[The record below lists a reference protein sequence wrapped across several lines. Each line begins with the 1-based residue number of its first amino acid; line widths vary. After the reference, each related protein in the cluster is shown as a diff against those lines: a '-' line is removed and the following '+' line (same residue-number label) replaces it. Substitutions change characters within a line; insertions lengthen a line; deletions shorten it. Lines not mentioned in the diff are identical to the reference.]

1 MAATPPET
9 VMPGQGFSASTP
21 DLPFHERH
29 KKQLIALS
37 KRVLEKVQESGV
49 TTGNQ
54 IAKEILAQEPEET
67 QEGEFKN
74 IQRRVYDALNVL
86 HALNVISK
94 ERNEIRYRGLVSRED
109 VCTLQ
114 QRLEAKRLKLR
125 DRRRVLSEQFLQ
137 FVSLKKLLER
147 NAGDRPG
154 GKVDLPCVVALG
166 EGQSTVE
173 VGQDRVL
180 VSSDRPLTLL
190 NDTQILARLGMH
202 KVAAE
207 DLSEDLPSDLL
218 RLMEMREEEREATN
232 LDFVKL
238 FFQIKSPRGA

>member
-1 MAATPPET
+1 MAATPPKVAT
-9 VMPGQGFSASTP
+9 PGTFPATP
-21 DLPFHERH
+21 DLPSQERH

-37 KRVLEKVQESGV
+37 KRVLEKVQASSV

-54 IAKEILAQEPEET
+54 IAKEILAQEPEDT

-109 VCTLQ
+109 VSSLQ
-114 QRLEAKRLKLR
+114 QRLEAQRAKLS

-137 FVSLKKLLER
+137 YVSLKKLIQR
-147 NAGDRPG
+147 NSGNQPE

-166 EGQSTVE
+166 EGASTVE

-180 VSSDRPLTLL
+180 VSSERPLTLL
-190 NDTQILARLGMH
+190 NDTQILARLGLH
-202 KVAAE
+202 RVTAE
-207 DLSEDLPSDLL
+207 ELSDTLPADLL
-218 RLMEMREEEREATN
+218 RLMEAPEEERESAN

-238 FFQIKSPRGA
+238 FFQIKSPRGV

>member
-1 MAATPPET
+1 MATTPPAA
-9 VMPGQGFSASTP
+9 VPLGAFPATP
-21 DLPFHERH
+21 DLPFQERH

-37 KRVLEKVQESGV
+37 KRVLEKVQASSV

-54 IAKEILAQEPEET
+54 IAKEILAQEPEDT

-109 VCTLQ
+109 VRFLQ
-114 QRLEAKRLKLR
+114 QRLEAQRVKLSE
-125 DRRRVLSEQFLQ
+125 RRRVLSEQFLQ
-137 FVSLKKLLER
+137 YVSLKKLLQR
-147 NAGDRPG
+147 NSGKQQE

-166 EGQSTVE
+166 EGASTVE

-180 VSSDRPLTLL
+180 VRSDRPLTLL
-190 NDTQILARLGMH
+190 NDTQILAQLGLH
-202 KVAAE
+202 RVAADE
-207 DLSEDLPSDLL
+207 LSDSLPADLL
-218 RLMEMREEEREATN
+218 RLIEAREEEREAAN

-238 FFQIKSPRGA
+238 FFQIKSPGGV